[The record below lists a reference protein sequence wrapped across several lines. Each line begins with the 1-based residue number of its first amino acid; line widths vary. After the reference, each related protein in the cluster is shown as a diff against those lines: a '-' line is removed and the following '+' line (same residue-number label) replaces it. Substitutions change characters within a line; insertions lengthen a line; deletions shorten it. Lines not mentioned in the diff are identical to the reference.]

1 MKIYVD
7 IYNKLDEFDL
17 NINFKS
23 NGTIGLLGSSGS
35 GKSMTLKCISG
46 IEKPDGGIIKINGD
60 TVFDSEKGIN
70 LPAQKRNIGFVFQ
83 NYALFPHMTVLDN
96 ISFGINKKN
105 NMEKIQSIVHK
116 VEISNLL
123 DRYPGELS
131 GGQQQRVAI
140 ARVLARDPKVL
151 LFDEPLS
158 ALDNYLKSQLEE
170 WLDDLIKEFTGPT
183 VFVSHNINEVIRIC
197 DNIVVLSKGNVI
209 EQGLMQEVLNNPTTL
224 ETATITGCQN
234 IFTASF
240 HNDFSVYVKD
250 LDIYL
255 KTNKTVPKDI
265 SHIGIYGRDIFFSD
279 DHNANTISCKI
290 KNTYRDLNL
299 ISLHLLPSRNK
310 GLIHLTLTHREFEN
324 INVSQSVNIYIPE
337 DRIIF
342 LK

>member
-1 MKIYVD
+1 MEIYVD
-7 IYNKLDEFDL
+7 IYKKLDEFDL
-17 NINFKS
+17 DINFES

-35 GKSMTLKCISG
+35 GKSMTLKCIAG
-46 IEKPDGGIIKINGD
+46 IEKPDRGIIKINGH

-83 NYALFPHMTVLDN
+83 NYALFPHMTVLEN
-96 ISFGINKKN
+96 ICFGIKKKN
-105 NMEKIQSIVHK
+105 NMEKIQSIVDK

-123 DRYPGELS
+123 DRYPKELS

-197 DNIVVLSKGNVI
+197 DNIVVLSKGKVI
-209 EQGLMQEVLNNPTTL
+209 EYGEMQQVLKNPTTL
-224 ETATITGCQN
+224 ETATIAGCEN
-234 IFTASF
+234 IFSASF
-240 HNDFSVYVKD
+240 YNDFSVYVED
-250 LDIYL
+250 LDLYL
-255 KTNKTVPKDI
+255 KTNKMVPKDI
-265 SHIGIYGRDIFFSD
+265 SNIGIYGRDIFFSD
-279 DHNANTISCKI
+279 GHNTNTISCKI
-290 KNTYRDLNL
+290 KNTYRNLNL
-299 ISLHLLPSRNK
+299 INLHLLPYTNK
-310 GLIHLTLTHREFEN
+310 AFINLTLTHREFEN
-324 INVSQSVNIYIPE
+324 INLSHDVNIYIPE
-337 DRIIF
+337 DRIMF